1 MLRLRIA
8 MLSCGFLIAST
19 ATGYSQLQRSEVQ
32 QMGLESAW
40 QSQVQLPQRGAGLVS
55 SHLWTHAE
63 NPRKF
68 AVVELPGR
76 KLQISA
82 EQLDRNGVP
91 IGLAEAKLQAQKQ
104 AARILGKSEGIQ
116 VVEVTVPRISLV
128 LVTSDGL
135 VQSIDAETGA
145 LEWTNS
151 CGPSRAIAFPG
162 AVSPMGITVIHGE
175 KIYLLDWGT
184 GKHLMA
190 KPLRFSSS
198 NSVAVCNDMAF
209 VSDFTGRVECYGL
222 GKTQRPW
229 GTVIQGRAIGR
240 TANLLNQEYSAIA
253 SDAGYVYVFS
263 GGEEPRVRM
272 RYETSSPIT
281 GSVAAGNGAFY
292 AGSAAGVVSKF
303 AVEGRLGRIFWEFR
317 LGQTVTAAP
326 LVIENNVLVAAEDGS
341 VIAINDSTGLAE
353 WSAEQ
358 AHVESPIAKLG
369 NHYYCLSFSGELIS
383 MDAETGRIEAI
394 SAPMNLSRPVVNQ
407 LDDRIYL
414 VSKLGRIQCLR
425 PIGGGSPKLFTAPKL
440 SADGEQKADS
450 TQGDAS
456 GADSSG
462 FGGEGENPFGGML
475 NAPAAGEDPFGGSGS
490 AEDPFGGSGT
500 AKDPFGGG
508 GTAEDPFGGSG
519 SAEDPFGSGGSPF

>member
-8 MLSCGFLIAST
+8 MLSCGFLLAST
-19 ATGYSQLQRSEVQ
+19 ATGYSQLQRSAVQ
-32 QMGLESAW
+32 QMGLETAW

-55 SHLWTHAE
+55 SHLWAHTE
-63 NPRKF
+63 NPRQY
-68 AVVELPGR
+68 AVVDLPGR
-76 KLQISA
+76 KIQVSA
-82 EQLDRNGVP
+82 EQLDRDGVA

-104 AARILGKSEGIQ
+104 AAKILGKSEGIQ

-145 LEWTNS
+145 NEWTSS
-151 CGPSRAIAFPG
+151 CGPSNAIAFPG
-162 AVSPMGITVIHGE
+162 AVSPMGITVVQGE
-175 KIYLLDWGT
+175 KIYLLDWTT

-229 GTVIQGRAIGR
+229 GTVIQGRAIGK
-240 TANLLNQEYSAIA
+240 TANLLNQEYCAIA
-253 SDAGYVYVFS
+253 SDEGYVYVFS

-272 RYETSSPIT
+272 RYETSSPLT
-281 GSVAAGNGAFY
+281 GSVAAGNDAFY

-326 LVIENNVLVAAEDGS
+326 LIIEDKVVIAAEDGS
-341 VIAINDSTGLAE
+341 VIAVNDSTGLAE

-358 AHVESPIAKLG
+358 AHVQTPIAKLG
-369 NHYYCLSFSGELIS
+369 NHYYCISFSGELIAL
-383 MDAETGRIEAI
+383 DVDTGRVQAV

-425 PIGGGSPKLFTAPKL
+425 PIGGSSPKLFTAPKL
-440 SADGEQKADS
+440 SAEGEQAS
-450 TQGDAS
+450 VSVQGDAS
-456 GADSSG
+456 GAQDGG
-462 FGGEGENPFGGML
+462 FGAQGDNPFGGML
-475 NAPAAGEDPFGGSGS
+475 EEPAAGT
-490 AEDPFGGSGT
+490 DPFGGSGT
-500 AKDPFGGG
+500 AEDPFGGAGTAGDPFGGSGNAGDPFGGG
-508 GTAEDPFGGSG
+508 G
-519 SAEDPFGSGGSPF
+519 SPF